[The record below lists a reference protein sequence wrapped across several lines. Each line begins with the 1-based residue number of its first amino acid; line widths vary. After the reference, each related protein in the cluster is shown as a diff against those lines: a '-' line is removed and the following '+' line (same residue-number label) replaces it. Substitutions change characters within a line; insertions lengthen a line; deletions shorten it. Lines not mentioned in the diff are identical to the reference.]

1 MFYVGCFRPDGSEI
15 LGCGSG
21 QGFLNY
27 KRLSTVVKILRE
39 YHIGKHEKYHN
50 VSHITYKI
58 WEITE
63 AEKFKD
69 FENYKKP
76 ILVL

>member
-1 MFYVGCFRPDGSEI
+1 MYYVGCFRPNGSEI
-15 LGCGSG
+15 LGSGSG
-21 QGFLNY
+21 QGFYNY
-27 KRLSTVVKILRE
+27 KRIRSVVKILSE

-50 VSHITYKI
+50 VSHITFKI

-76 ILVL
+76 VLVL

>member
-1 MFYVGCFRPDGSEI
+1 MYYVGCFYSDGSEV
-15 LGCGSG
+15 LGTGDG
-21 QGFLNY
+21 QGFYEY
-27 KRLSTVVKILRE
+27 KRLSTVVKKLRDN
-39 YHIGKHEKYHN
+39 YICKNEKFERI
-50 VSHITYKI
+50 SRITYKI

-69 FENYKKP
+69 FKNYKNP